1 MYTDGLK
8 LEMNLI
14 DMDKFTTL
22 KTVKFSEELFYE
34 PFDVA
39 YKEGAFVFVKNK
51 ADTKLIVY
59 DAATLSVKYSF
70 DYDYSNS
77 QAINYIRLKDDY
89 LLLGYAN
96 CVTNCFKI
104 ALFTDI

>member
-1 MYTDGLK
+1 
-8 LEMNLI
+8 
-14 DMDKFTTL
+14 MDKFNIL

-39 YKEGAFVFVKNK
+39 YKEGSFVFVKNK

-59 DAATLSVKYSF
+59 DAHTMSIKYSF
-70 DYDYSNS
+70 DYDSSNS
-77 QAINYIRLKDDY
+77 QAISYIKISKEDY

-96 CVTNCFKI
+96 CVTSSFKLG
-104 ALFTDI
+104 LFTDI

>member
-1 MYTDGLK
+1 
-8 LEMNLI
+8 
-14 DMDKFTTL
+14 MDKFNIL

-59 DAATLSVKYSF
+59 DATTMTVKYSF

-77 QAINYIRLKDDY
+77 QAISYVKTKDDF

-96 CVTNCFKI
+96 CLNNTFKLG
-104 ALFTDI
+104 LFSDI